1 MDSAEEV
8 ARKALELLPQIL
20 KERPDLAFKLYE
32 ELRKHFVPRDA
43 FEKFLERFDA
53 ALREMKEIREEYN
66 RRFEEL
72 RREMN
77 QRFEELRREFNE
89 RFEEI
94 RREYNERFAK
104 IDERF
109 ASIEESIAEMRR
121 EYNERFA
128 KIDERFARIEES
140 IAEMRREYNERFVK
154 IDERFARV
162 DERFAS
168 IEERLADLTR
178 RVNELAVEVRNIRI
192 ELGAVGRRL
201 GRGLQ
206 RLILETYED
215 ALRRFGV
222 EIKEIRGLKVTDPDG
237 KVVPKGGV
245 LEVDV
250 FITDER
256 KVFIEVKAY
265 VERDDA
271 EWFWAKTRRIE
282 ELLGIKAD
290 RVIVAAEATDLAR
303 EFCKQNKIAPIAHKI
318 VKEEE

>member
-1 MDSAEEV
+1 MVVAVDSAEEV

-77 QRFEELRREFNE
+77 QRFEE
-89 RFEEI
+89 
-94 RREYNERFAK
+94 
-104 IDERF
+104 
-109 ASIEESIAEMRR
+109 
-121 EYNERFA
+121 
-128 KIDERFARIEES
+128 
-140 IAEMRREYNERFVK
+140 V
-154 IDERFARV
+154 
-162 DERFAS
+162 
-168 IEERLADLTR
+168 TR

-237 KVVPKGGV
+237 KVVPKGGF

-303 EFCKQNKIAPIAHKI
+303 EFCKQNKIALIAHEI
-318 VKEEE
+318 VKEEEE

>member
-8 ARKALELLPQIL
+8 ARKAIELLPQIL

-32 ELRKHFVPRDA
+32 ELRRHFVPRDA
-43 FEKFLERFDA
+43 FEKFLEKFDA
-53 ALREMKEIREEYN
+53 ALREMREMREEYN

-77 QRFEELRREFNE
+77 QRFEEM
-89 RFEEI
+89 
-94 RREYNERFAK
+94 RREYNERFAR
-104 IDERF
+104 ID
-109 ASIEESIAEMRR
+109 ESIAEMRR

-128 KIDERFARIEES
+128 KIDERFAR
-140 IAEMRREYNERFVK
+140 
-154 IDERFARV
+154 V

-168 IEERLADLTR
+168 MEERLADLTR

-256 KVFIEVKAY
+256 KVFVEVKAY

-290 RVIVAAEATDLAR
+290 KVIVAAEATDLAR
-303 EFCKQNKIAPIAHKI
+303 EFCKQNKMTLIAHKI
-318 VKEEE
+318 VKEEEE